1 MSQETTVITQARDG
15 ANMDQGQKWSD
26 SGFTLQVE
34 QSLLTDEVAW
44 GRGGAQEQGKVAGP
58 QPCVSRRAEQKALLK

>member
-1 MSQETTVITQARDG
+1 MKALGEMSQETTVITQARDG

-34 QSLLTDEVAW
+34 QTEFAD
-44 GRGGAQEQGKVAGP
+44 R
-58 QPCVSRRAEQKALLK
+58 